1 LKYSDPNDPS
11 NFISSVLPEKQRIFG
26 MYVNNNNFSISLG
39 GIDDTLIAKGE
50 EKEGYGIHWYPL
62 IEPMSMNGW
71 AIELQDARYNYMS
84 FVRGN
89 AKMAVFSSG

>member
-1 LKYSDPNDPS
+1 M
-11 NFISSVLPEKQRIFG
+11 PEKQRIFG

-62 IEPMSMNGW
+62 IEPMFLNGW